1 MIKAAAAVLVIVV
14 AGVGGTAAPVGHDHA
29 VRDVPRAAQPTVRYA
44 ASALPLTGVTI
55 SLDPGHQLGNHNF
68 PRQINRQVPAGGFKK
83 ACDTTGTET
92 NRGYPEATEN
102 FQLALAVRARLE
114 ALGATVVM
122 TRTRNSEKLW
132 GPCVNKRGE
141 FGTSAGAVLQVG
153 LHADGAP
160 ADDHGFHVIAPTKR
174 APWTTR
180 TAAASLRL
188 AKALRAGLD
197 GEHFARS
204 NYIGH
209 GTALSIRSDLA
220 TLNLSGIPAALIEIG
235 NMRNAGDARRMTSSS
250 GRARYAAA
258 IVAGIRRFL
267 NR

>member
-1 MIKAAAAVLVIVV
+1 MIKPILAVLAVLAAGT
-14 AGVGGTAAPVGHDHA
+14 AGVAGTAAPVGHDRVSAIRGPAA
-29 VRDVPRAAQPTVRYA
+29 VRLVTAP
-44 ASALPLTGVTI
+44 LPLAGVRI
-55 SLDPGHQLGNHNF
+55 ALDPGHQLGNHNF
-68 PRQINRQVPAGGFKK
+68 PRQINRQVPAGGFRK

-102 FQLALAVRARLE
+102 FQLALAVKARLE

-132 GPCVNKRGE
+132 GPCVEKRGE

-160 ADDHGFHVIAPTKR
+160 ANDHGFHVIAPTRRK
-174 APWTTR
+174 PWTTA
-180 TAAASLRL
+180 TAGPSLLL
-188 AKALRAGLD
+188 AKALRAGFD
-197 GEHFARS
+197 SEHLARS
-204 NYIGH
+204 NYIGN

-220 TLNLSGIPAALIEIG
+220 TLNLSHIPVALIEIG
-235 NMRNAGDARRMTSSS
+235 NMRNAADARRMTSAS

-258 IVAGIRRFL
+258 VVAGIRRYL
-267 NR
+267 DR